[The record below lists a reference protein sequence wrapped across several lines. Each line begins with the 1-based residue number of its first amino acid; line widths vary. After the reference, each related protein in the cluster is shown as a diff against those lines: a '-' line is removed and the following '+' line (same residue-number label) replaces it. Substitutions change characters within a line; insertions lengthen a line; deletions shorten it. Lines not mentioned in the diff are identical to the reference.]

1 MSDRWVFATAFL
13 TVVLIVAGAFAIPQY
28 FSFELLKSLMFVVIA
43 IMAFFGEDKY
53 GYMLGIIAPVLEF
66 MLNILLGGFFGEFT
80 ILWATLTGQHVAKVD
95 TPLHGFAIIT
105 AAILVVLCFRA
116 FRKQVTEKFFG
127 KTFFVCLGISL
138 LYVGILAGWYSSA
151 FSATGQMP

>member
-1 MSDRWVFATAFL
+1 
-13 TVVLIVAGAFAIPQY
+13 
-28 FSFELLKSLMFVVIA
+28 MFVVIA

-66 MLNILLGGFFGEFT
+66 LLNILLGGFFGEFT
-80 ILWATLTGQHVAKVD
+80 VLWAYITGQHVAKVD

-105 AAILVVLCFRA
+105 AAILVVLCFRV

-138 LYVGILAGWYSSA
+138 LYVGILAGWYSST
-151 FSATGQMP
+151 FSATGQMPSGRPTSRSPGVRRLRRNGKAGHP